1 MNKNLVKSLD
11 SENDLSEKELRELRK
26 KCEQAADKLTTAERK
41 ILIQEM
47 MLKTSEKNEF
57 IMKEQIK
64 RLEQNL
70 KNEENRSIVVQEEK
84 GNRLLREQID

>member
-1 MNKNLVKSLD
+1 
-11 SENDLSEKELRELRK
+11 
-26 KCEQAADKLTTAERK
+26 
-41 ILIQEM
+41 
-47 MLKTSEKNEF
+47 
-57 IMKEQIK
+57 MKEQIK